1 MRRTTRHGLVLGISD
16 TIRQLPLPCHWHTRS
31 GTVPLPFLVLL
42 TVLTLL
48 WAASGFAAEEIIID
62 SVLLTPVQ
70 EVEVP
75 AQEAGILD
83 RVVVSEGTVV
93 RQDELAAQLDDTDAR
108 LQRGRAELEL
118 QNARRNAENDI
129 KVRVAEKGAAVA
141 AAELQRALDSRERY
155 AKSVSETEVDR
166 LRLTAEHTELQLQQA
181 KYDFATA
188 QLAVKLAENE
198 LRRAERQIE
207 RRRIEAPVPG
217 RIVQVFRRQGEWV
230 EPGQT
235 VFRIVRIDR
244 LKAVGFLN
252 AAQLTD
258 DLTGRPVTLSV
269 TAPSGNVDQFS
280 GEIKFVH
287 SEVNPVS
294 GQVDFWA
301 EIDNSDLQLR
311 PGQRGQLSIDAG
323 QAETQP

>member
-1 MRRTTRHGLVLGISD
+1 MGGSAVNRGLRNVVI
-16 TIRQLPLPCHWHTRS
+16 
-31 GTVPLPFLVLL
+31 LL
-42 TVLTLL
+42 FSSTLTLL
-48 WAASGFAAEEIIID
+48 GTAAGNAADTIIVD
-62 SVLLTPVQ
+62 SVLLTPIQ

-83 RVVVSEGTVV
+83 RIVVREGTVV
-93 RQDELAAQLDDTDAR
+93 AQDELAAQLDDTDAR
-108 LQRGRAELEL
+108 LQRGRANLEL
-118 QNARRNAENDI
+118 QNTRRNAENDI

-166 LRLTAEHTELQLQQA
+166 LRLTAEHAELQLEQA
-181 KYDFATA
+181 RYDFATA
-188 QLAVKLAENE
+188 QLAVKVAENE
-198 LRRAERQIE
+198 LQRAERQVE

-235 VFRIVRIDR
+235 VFRILRIDR
-244 LKAVGFLN
+244 LKAVGFLE

-269 TAPSGNVDQFS
+269 TSPTGDIDQYP
-280 GEIKFVH
+280 GEVKFVH

-301 EIDNSDLQLR
+301 EIDNSDLRLR